1 MNSTKRLNYSIMDAE
16 RFESSP
22 IGQLV
27 PIAGYDP
34 RFDEEYNHVAYVP
47 DPLPEEIVLDSST
60 WKIVADASLEL
71 GRLDNATSRFPN
83 PPLLVRPA
91 LRREAV
97 STSALEGTFTDIE
110 DVLAADVENK
120 SELPADVRE
129 VVNAIAAMEFG
140 LDAINSG
147 RALTVHLACEL
158 QEILITG
165 TASDGPDTG
174 RIRTANVFIGSDDQ
188 RVHETRFIP
197 SPHGPTLEGLVRRW
211 EEWVR
216 ADQSVH
222 LLVKCALAHYQFE
235 TIHPFHDGN
244 GRVGRTLAILQ
255 LIDGG
260 AMHYPNLSISDWLQ
274 NHGAEYRDG
283 LAELSATGDYDSWVS
298 FFATAIAEQATI
310 ERDRVIRLLE
320 LRDEIVEQARQAN
333 LRGVA
338 VQIAQDLIGFP
349 FLKVPDIS
357 ERYGVS
363 FQAANKAVGRLVE
376 TGLVKQVGERSYGR
390 VFTSSKVVS
399 ALRV

>member
-1 MNSTKRLNYSIMDAE
+1 MDVK

-22 IGQLV
+22 IGRLV

-34 RFDEEYNHVAYVP
+34 RFDEEYDHVAYVP
-47 DPLPEEIVLDSST
+47 DPLPKDVVLDSDT
-60 WKIVADASLEL
+60 WKVAADAMLEL
-71 GRLDNATSRFPN
+71 GRLDDATSRFPN
-83 PPLLVRPA
+83 PLLLVRPA

-110 DVLAADVENK
+110 EVLAADVEDQ

-129 VVNAIAAMEFG
+129 VVNAITAMEFG
-140 LDAINSG
+140 LDAIKSG

-158 QEILITG
+158 QEVLITG
-165 TASDGPDTG
+165 TSSDGTDTG
-174 RIRTANVFIGSDDQ
+174 RIRMSNVFIGRDDQ

-197 SPHGPTLEGLVRRW
+197 SPHGPTLEGLFRRW

-216 ADQSVH
+216 DDQSIQI
-222 LLVKCALAHYQFE
+222 LVKCALAHYQFE

-255 LIDGG
+255 LINAG
-260 AMHYPNLSISDWLQ
+260 AIHHPNLSISVWLQ
-274 NHGAEYRDG
+274 DHDEEYRNG
-283 LAELSATGDYDSWVS
+283 LAELSATGDFDPWVR
-298 FFATAIAEQATI
+298 FFATAIAEQAI
-310 ERDRVIRLLE
+310 SERDRVNRLLE
-320 LRDEIVEQARQAN
+320 LRDGLVEQARQAN

-338 VQIAQDLIGFP
+338 IQIAQDLIGFP
-349 FLKVPDIS
+349 YLRVPDVS
-357 ERYGVS
+357 ERYNVS

-376 TGLVKQVGERSYGR
+376 TGLLKQVGERSYGR
-390 VFTSSKVVS
+390 VFTSPKVVG

>member
-1 MNSTKRLNYSIMDAE
+1 MDIK

-34 RFDEEYNHVAYVP
+34 RFDEEYDHVAYVP
-47 DPLPEEIVLDSST
+47 DPLPEHVALDSDT
-60 WKIVADASLEL
+60 WIVVADAMLEL
-71 GRLDNATSRFPN
+71 GRLDDATSRFPN
-83 PPLLVRPA
+83 PLLLVRPA

-97 STSALEGTFTDIE
+97 STSAIEGTFTDIE
-110 DVLAADVENK
+110 EILAADVEDQ
-120 SELPADVRE
+120 SQLPADVRE

-158 QEILITG
+158 QEVLITG
-165 TASDGPDTG
+165 TSSDGPDTG
-174 RIRTANVFIGSDDQ
+174 RIRTSNVFIGRDDQ

-197 SPHGPTLEGLVRRW
+197 SPHGPTLEGLFRQW

-216 ADQSVH
+216 ADQSIH

-255 LIDGG
+255 LVKAG
-260 AMHYPNLSISDWLQ
+260 AMHHPNLSISVWLQ
-274 NHGAEYRDG
+274 DHDAEYRDG
-283 LAELSATGDYDSWVS
+283 LAELSATGDFDPWVRL
-298 FFATAIAEQATI
+298 FATAIAEQAAS
-310 ERDRVIRLLE
+310 ERDRVNRLLE
-320 LRDEIVEQARQAN
+320 MRDELVEQARQAK

-349 FLKVPDIS
+349 YLRVPDIS
-357 ERYGVS
+357 ERYDVS
-363 FQAANKAVGRLVE
+363 FQAANKAVARLVE
-376 TGLVKQVGERSYGR
+376 IGLLRQVGERSYSR
-390 VFTSSKVVS
+390 VFTSPKVVGT
-399 ALRV
+399 LRV